1 MKLYLYVLPNSGK
14 SCKKFSLNVLPLQ
27 VLVQINI
34 WRAVSTFHLMPV
46 NDLKEAPI
54 LFYFKAHL
62 NKRAFKRRAFK
73 F

>member
-1 MKLYLYVLPNSGK
+1 
-14 SCKKFSLNVLPLQ
+14 
-27 VLVQINI
+27 
-34 WRAVSTFHLMPV
+34 MPV

-73 F
+73 ILIMHKKENARIKIAALFRYKTSITNHLDIS